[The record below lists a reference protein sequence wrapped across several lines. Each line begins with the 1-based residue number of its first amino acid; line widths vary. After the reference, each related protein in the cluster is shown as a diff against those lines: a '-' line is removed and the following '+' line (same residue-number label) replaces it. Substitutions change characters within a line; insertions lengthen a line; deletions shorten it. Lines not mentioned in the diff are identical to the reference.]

1 MLSFQT
7 CPHVRGREMFLFLP
21 GVHWQKVANQTCVLR
36 LTKKLMASH
45 ISRRARKPVTEK
57 ASDHWQKVV
66 DQTCVSK
73 LTKKLMASHISRR
86 ARKPVTEKAS
96 DHWQKVADQTCVSRL
111 TKKLMASHLS
121 IRATATDRL
130 LVEVVLIDPV
140 SVGYS
145 VKSDGTPDLR
155 HAVNKSF
162 MWYFVLVRGIKLQ
175 LQIACS

>member
-96 DHWQKVADQTCVSRL
+96 DHWQKVVDQTCVSRL
-111 TKKLMASHLS
+111 TKKLMASHIS

-155 HAVNKSF
+155 YAVNKSF
-162 MWYFVLVRGIKLQ
+162 IWYFVLVWGIKLQ